1 MYRDQSG
8 FKRKTGFGPA
18 TSTLARWSSTPE
30 LLSHVSAIIQ
40 KIRPLEKLFFSC
52 NDVFIHQSDDEN
64 TFSEVR
70 NDKQGIL
77 NWKLSLNRS
86 LIMSY
91 YLQLANLSYSWPASS
106 VLLFDDLN
114 LTLDNGWVSFAG
126 ANGSG
131 KTTLAMLI
139 SGRISPDSGV
149 VRTNGPVCLCPQLFE
164 GLCPDDYQYLY
175 DYSAESCALKRT
187 LGLTEDMFERTDS
200 LSGGEKKRLQVYL
213 ALSACPGILILDE
226 PTNHLDEASKA
237 LLAEA
242 LKTFRGLGILISH
255 DRTFM
260 DGLSLRTVV
269 FTRDDDSS
277 PVRLDEIPLPVSA
290 ALEQLEKDNRA
301 SLARRSEI
309 RAQLAALHSFD
320 NTLKARIQQ
329 SSARMSKRGIDA
341 KDHDAKG
348 RVDAARLTGKDRRD
362 GDRRRALSSR
372 IEATAGRLDELKDVK
387 LRKTGLDSKT
397 FTSLF
402 SSLVIDETVIAVPGY
417 SLTVEK
423 IEFPPH
429 SRTAVTGMNGSGK
442 TLFIRHL
449 AAKAVEKWGA
459 DKVAFLKQEY
469 SPEEAECLTAELRN
483 LRDDEKGALVSDLYR
498 LGSSPSSF
506 VTAAGLSPGELR
518 KLDLLLS
525 LRAQPA
531 LLIMD
536 EPTNHLDI
544 TSVMAFES
552 LLSSS
557 DLTLV
562 LVSHDAKLRQTLCTR
577 TVSVERKGNTGS
589 VRLI

>member
-1 MYRDQSG
+1 MHRNQSG

-91 YLQLANLSYSWPASS
+91 YLQLANLSYSWPDSS

-126 ANGSG
+126 A
-131 KTTLAMLI
+131 
-139 SGRISPDSGV
+139 
-149 VRTNGPVCLCPQLFE
+149 
-164 GLCPDDYQYLY
+164 
-175 DYSAESCALKRT
+175 
-187 LGLTEDMFERTDS
+187 
-200 LSGGEKKRLQVYL
+200 
-213 ALSACPGILILDE
+213 
-226 PTNHLDEASKA
+226 
-237 LLAEA
+237 
-242 LKTFRGLGILISH
+242 
-255 DRTFM
+255 
-260 DGLSLRTVV
+260 
-269 FTRDDDSS
+269 
-277 PVRLDEIPLPVSA
+277 
-290 ALEQLEKDNRA
+290 
-301 SLARRSEI
+301 
-309 RAQLAALHSFD
+309 
-320 NTLKARIQQ
+320 
-329 SSARMSKRGIDA
+329 
-341 KDHDAKG
+341 
-348 RVDAARLTGKDRRD
+348 
-362 GDRRRALSSR
+362 
-372 IEATAGRLDELKDVK
+372 
-387 LRKTGLDSKT
+387 
-397 FTSLF
+397 
-402 SSLVIDETVIAVPGY
+402 
-417 SLTVEK
+417 
-423 IEFPPH
+423 
-429 SRTAVTGMNGSGK
+429 NGSGK

-498 LGSSPSSF
+498 LGSSPLSF

>member
-1 MYRDQSG
+1 MMR
-8 FKRKTGFGPA
+8 
-18 TSTLARWSSTPE
+18 TL
-30 LLSHVSAIIQ
+30 
-40 KIRPLEKLFFSC
+40 
-52 NDVFIHQSDDEN
+52 
-64 TFSEVR
+64 FSEVR

-91 YLQLANLSYSWPASS
+91 YLQLANLSYSWPDSS

-131 KTTLAMLI
+131 KT
-139 SGRISPDSGV
+139 
-149 VRTNGPVCLCPQLFE
+149 
-164 GLCPDDYQYLY
+164 
-175 DYSAESCALKRT
+175 
-187 LGLTEDMFERTDS
+187 
-200 LSGGEKKRLQVYL
+200 
-213 ALSACPGILILDE
+213 
-226 PTNHLDEASKA
+226 
-237 LLAEA
+237 
-242 LKTFRGLGILISH
+242 
-255 DRTFM
+255 
-260 DGLSLRTVV
+260 
-269 FTRDDDSS
+269 
-277 PVRLDEIPLPVSA
+277 
-290 ALEQLEKDNRA
+290 
-301 SLARRSEI
+301 
-309 RAQLAALHSFD
+309 
-320 NTLKARIQQ
+320 
-329 SSARMSKRGIDA
+329 
-341 KDHDAKG
+341 
-348 RVDAARLTGKDRRD
+348 
-362 GDRRRALSSR
+362 
-372 IEATAGRLDELKDVK
+372 
-387 LRKTGLDSKT
+387 
-397 FTSLF
+397 
-402 SSLVIDETVIAVPGY
+402 
-417 SLTVEK
+417 
-423 IEFPPH
+423 
-429 SRTAVTGMNGSGK
+429 
-442 TLFIRHL
+442 LFIRHL

-459 DKVAFLKQEY
+459 DKVSFLKQEY

-577 TVSVERKGNTGS
+577 TVAVERKGNTGS
-589 VRLI
+589 VCLI